1 MIVLVIVGFVVALD
15 VAYRSWREHKLERAK
30 KAS

>member
-15 VAYRSWREHKLERAK
+15 SGYRSWRDYKTVKSK
-30 KAS
+30 KI

>member
-15 VAYRSWREHKLERAK
+15 SGYRSWRDYKAVKSK
-30 KAS
+30 KI